1 MRNARD
7 DLPSNPEM
15 DSVHAA
21 HQEALIKY
29 LTTKAGRDER
39 KEIVKEAITEWL
51 DEKYQMLGKWTLNGL
66 MAAAVALLGYLILW
80 TNGWRK

>member
-1 MRNARD
+1 M
-7 DLPSNPEM
+7 PPNPEM
-15 DSVHAA
+15 DSVKAA